1 MCNKNQLNK
10 GFTLIELI
18 VVVAIMVVLSAAMVI
33 NLNKQRSLRDL
44 KIAQNQLV
52 SNLRKIESYTLS
64 SRALPNG
71 QNAQYY
77 LIKFD
82 LSKPNQ
88 YVIQALYNVSSSP
101 QYLVDVETI
110 NLPKNIKIAT
120 SNPLVITR
128 AKSPT
133 TQNPSSCALVAFATP
148 FAKTYLNDGCAM
160 GGTVGNPTIV
170 GSNPSSDDY
179 KKIINFVKN
188 NDCVSNTP
196 PTCSVSVDSKITI
209 TLTNSDGT
217 LSRTVSV
224 NGITGAVTF
233 N

>member
-1 MCNKNQLNK
+1 MNKKQQFIK
-10 GFTLIELI
+10 GFTLIELL
-18 VVVAIMVVLSAAMVI
+18 VVVSIMVILSTAMVI
-33 NLNKQRSLRDL
+33 NLNRQRSLRDL

-52 SNLRKIESYTLS
+52 SNIRKIESYTLS

-77 LIKFD
+77 LMKFD

-101 QYLVDVETI
+101 QYLVDIETV
-110 NLPKNIKIAT
+110 NLPLNINIAA
-120 SNPLVITR
+120 SNPVVITR
-128 AKSPT
+128 SKNPL
-133 TQNPSSCALVAFATP
+133 TQTPSSCALVAFATP

-160 GGTVGNPTIV
+160 GGTVGNPTLV
-170 GSNPSSDDY
+170 GSNPSTDDY

-196 PTCSVSVDSKITI
+196 PTCTVSVDSKMTI
-209 TLTNSDGT
+209 TLTSKDGT
-217 LSRTVSV
+217 LSRTVTI
-224 NGITGAVTF
+224 NGINGAITF